1 MVILYIQ
8 DTDIGGDINDSV
20 GYIRG
25 ISGGM
30 VFCDNDAICI
40 SFFDNR

>member
-25 ISGGM
+25 ISGGRE
-30 VFCDNDAICI
+30 FCDNDTIYI

>member
-20 GYIRG
+20 GYIGG
-25 ISGGM
+25 ISG
-30 VFCDNDAICI
+30 D
-40 SFFDNR
+40 R